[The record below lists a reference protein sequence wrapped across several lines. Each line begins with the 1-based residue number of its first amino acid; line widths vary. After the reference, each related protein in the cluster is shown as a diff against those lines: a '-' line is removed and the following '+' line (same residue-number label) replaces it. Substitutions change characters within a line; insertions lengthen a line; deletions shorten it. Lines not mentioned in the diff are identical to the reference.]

1 MSINEHSINEH
12 ISQRTHLLNDEPTAS
27 RAAARMSA
35 AKIGNISIARTDK
48 EMSTAG
54 TDCGGDSPRTDVMLK
69 DLVALAHRVLAH

>member
-1 MSINEHSINEH
+1 
-12 ISQRTHLLNDEPTAS
+12 
-27 RAAARMSA
+27 MSA